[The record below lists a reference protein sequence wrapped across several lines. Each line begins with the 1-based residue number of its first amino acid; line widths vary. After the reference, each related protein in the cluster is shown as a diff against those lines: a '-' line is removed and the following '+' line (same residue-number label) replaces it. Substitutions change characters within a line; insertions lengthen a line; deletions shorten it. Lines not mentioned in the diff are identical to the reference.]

1 MVSQTTSKTRIKV
14 MKHMSS
20 LSLLT
25 VKAKNEV
32 LRRVLAVDSCS
43 STGRPRCMSAVQTL
57 ERVLFVCRTGCQWSQ
72 LPMENGHSYDPIVAS
87 VMEEIAKAERG
98 ACTLGL
104 VESSLSAE
112 DADCAKTLF
121 SLPSPF
127 EAATL
132 ARRLWQEQLSRG
144 EGRPLQ
150 DLYRELYGAV
160 AAHSGTAVL
169 EALGLPSCL
178 QCTSPHCGLRLALS
192 WPGLYD
198 IAAGDDGKVFAVME
212 ASQKRLELV
221 QAPHVEDLRA
231 VMTAVGRHQ
240 LARALVSELRGEVNL
255 NDSLGFLC
263 LLQLLTG
270 DRAAMDFEGLL
281 RSSISSHVAFM
292 RGVRR
297 NFGYQLAPE
306 TQQRVLR
313 EMLQQRRPIDRAA
326 FLALI
331 EELRG
336 DLRPEVVDDFRRFEA
351 YNRWS

>member
-1 MVSQTTSKTRIKV
+1 M
-14 MKHMSS
+14 
-20 LSLLT
+20 LSDT
-25 VKAKNEV
+25 
-32 LRRVLAVDSCS
+32 
-43 STGRPRCMSAVQTL
+43 
-57 ERVLFVCRTGCQWSQ
+57 
-72 LPMENGHSYDPIVAS
+72 IVAS
-87 VMEEIAKAERG
+87 VMEEIAKVERG

-104 VESSLSAE
+104 AESNLSTE

-127 EAATL
+127 DAATL
-132 ARRLWQEQLSRG
+132 ARRLWQDQLGRG

-160 AAHSGTAVL
+160 AAQNGTAVL
-169 EALGLPSCL
+169 DALGLPSCL
-178 QCTSPHCGLRLALS
+178 QCTSPQCGLRLALS

-198 IAAGDDGKVFAVME
+198 TPAGDDCKIFAVLE

-231 VMTAVGRHQ
+231 VMHAAGRHQ
-240 LARALVSELRGEVNL
+240 LARALVSELRGEANL
-255 NDSLGFLC
+255 HDSLGFLY
-263 LLQLLTG
+263 LLQLLT
-270 DRAAMDFEGLL
+270 DKEGGVDVEGFLH
-281 RSSISSHVAFM
+281 SSVSSHLTFM

-306 TQQRVLR
+306 TQQRVLK

-331 EELRG
+331 DEVRG